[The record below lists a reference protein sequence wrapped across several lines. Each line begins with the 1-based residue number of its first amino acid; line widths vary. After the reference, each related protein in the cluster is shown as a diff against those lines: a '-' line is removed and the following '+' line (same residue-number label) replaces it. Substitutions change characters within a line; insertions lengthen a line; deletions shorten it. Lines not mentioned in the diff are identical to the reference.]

1 MQQAWQNVRTVS
13 LYLLVVYLGKMAFQC
28 DGQSG
33 LGFLSHLIVHFFCA
47 PILGNW
53 PFSCCDIRAE
63 PDNLRVWIGHFYNGI
78 GN

>member
-33 LGFLSHLIVHFFCA
+33 MGFLSHLIVH
-47 PILGNW
+47 
-53 PFSCCDIRAE
+53 FSCCDIRAE
-63 PDNLRVWIGHFYNGI
+63 PDNLRVWIGYFYNGI